1 MTKLSAKKRQNGFV
15 EKPEP
20 AYLFFK
26 FSFGIWLRGNVTGA
40 FVKRVSEAC
49 FSIDPVNYRSQGAYF
64 CRSCVHWDRHIDG
77 FYYQTREISRN
88 YMEIIAFWAKTRSII
103 LTFLNIFFLYF
114 KTWLRTRKVKR
125 PQGFDWYQTWL
136 FCAIC
141 EFFSKLTTT
150 TSSRCFVSLAQLSVQ
165 LMISFALYLSFLGMK
180 FFAVSSSRWIKEVAL
195 KWKFIKINKP
205 LKQFRKDS
213 IFSCNFCYFSVGC
226 NPSFSYIPTSQ
237 KKEK

>member
-1 MTKLSAKKRQNGFV
+1 MASRVRYRGLCETGLWSLFLDRPSKLSIPRS
-15 EKPEP
+15 
-20 AYLFFK
+20 LFL
-26 FSFGIWLRGNVTGA
+26 SVVCTLRSTYRWLLLSN
-40 FVKRVSEAC
+40 
-49 FSIDPVNYRSQGAYF
+49 
-64 CRSCVHWDRHIDG
+64 
-77 FYYQTREISRN
+77 REISRN

-103 LTFLNIFFLYF
+103 LIFLNIFFLYF
-114 KTWLRTRKVKR
+114 KTWLRTRKVIGTFKKR

-141 EFFSKLTTT
+141 EFFFSKLTTT
-150 TSSRCFVSLAQLSVQ
+150 TSSCCFVSLAQLSVQ

-180 FFAVSSSRWIKEVAL
+180 FCAVSSSRWIKEVTL

-213 IFSCNFCYFSVGC
+213 IFSCIVCYLSVGC
-226 NPSFSYIPTSQ
+226 NPSFSYITTSQ

>member
-26 FSFGIWLRGNVTGA
+26 FSFGIWLRGYVTGA

-103 LTFLNIFFLYF
+103 LTFFLYF

-141 EFFSKLTTT
+141 EFFFSKLTTT

-180 FFAVSSSRWIKEVAL
+180 FCAVSSSRWIKEVAL

>member
-1 MTKLSAKKRQNGFV
+1 MASRVRYRGLCETGLWSLFLDRPSKLSIRRS
-15 EKPEP
+15 
-20 AYLFFK
+20 LFL
-26 FSFGIWLRGNVTGA
+26 SVVCTLRSTYRWLLLSN
-40 FVKRVSEAC
+40 
-49 FSIDPVNYRSQGAYF
+49 
-64 CRSCVHWDRHIDG
+64 
-77 FYYQTREISRN
+77 REISRN

-103 LTFLNIFFLYF
+103 LIFLNIFFLYF
-114 KTWLRTRKVKR
+114 KTWLRTLKVIGTFKKR

-141 EFFSKLTTT
+141 EFFFSKLTTT
-150 TSSRCFVSLAQLSVQ
+150 TSSCCFVSLAQLSVQ

-180 FFAVSSSRWIKEVAL
+180 FCAVSSSRWIKEVTL

-213 IFSCNFCYFSVGC
+213 IFSCIVCYLSVGC
-226 NPSFSYIPTSQ
+226 NPSFSYITTSQ